1 MREKSQQ
8 FEFDADANEVYD
20 YLMGPEE
27 SRPRE
32 PEGSDGS
39 FSFACR
45 FLISSNPKALH
56 SIVIYMNLAS
66 GLKIEYINDNV
77 NWLVW
82 GKEIAE
88 IILTQPS
95 RNRCIATLFI
105 ENDPQVWHYQ
115 ADGPW
120 VVPMYVGSRFIVD
133 IWRKLIEDWVSRPKT
148 KENEEGG
155 KTIIQVKESSNVVI
169 NIGSTL
175 SSINQSINSST
186 HIKESSKQELATL
199 INQLQEALEDVPLEN
214 SDEAEAVAELA
225 KDLLEKATKEKV
237 NKPLVEVSAEGL
249 KKAAENLAKVT
260 PKVLTIA
267 GKIIA
272 FVFSLSNL

>member
-39 FSFACR
+39 FSFAFR